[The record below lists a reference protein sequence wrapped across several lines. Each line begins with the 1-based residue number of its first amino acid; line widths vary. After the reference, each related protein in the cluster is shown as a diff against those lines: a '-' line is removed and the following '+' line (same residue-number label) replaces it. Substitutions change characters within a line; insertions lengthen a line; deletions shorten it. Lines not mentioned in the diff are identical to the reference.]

1 MVDED
6 GEWILSEVSTT
17 DIVNHRKPYEE
28 TTEPINRFNYWYHWA
43 IYEISEE
50 GMKPIYPTESTPTPT
65 YLDKERIKFYNE
77 IQLEPEDRFK
87 VFVSLLKKH
96 PEDITNP
103 RVAKYFN
110 ELREYAEKFP
120 YELRNYPTELHES
133 ARKDP
138 SKIIEYAEKNP
149 KEKLFQ
155 HYYNQALTALSGDKR
170 GKKDLKEIINKDIY
184 RFEVFMEYRTKG
196 ITVEKAIENTADDTY
211 TSEDTILKVYKSYNK
226 AYRHLLKALGNHDD
240 VMECMKI
247 MASDI
252 MESSASW
259 DNKLLVRIK

>member
-77 IQLEPEDRFK
+77 IQIEPEDSFK
-87 VFVSLLKKH
+87 VLVSLLKKH
-96 PEDITNP
+96 PEDLTHP
-103 RVAKYFN
+103 RVMQCFN
-110 ELREYAEKFP
+110 QLREYSDKFP
-120 YELRNYPTELHES
+120 KE
-133 ARKDP
+133 
-138 SKIIEYAEKNP
+138 IIFQEYYK
-149 KEKLFQ
+149 K
-155 HYYNQALTALSGDKR
+155 ALTALSGDKR
-170 GKKDLKEIINKDIY
+170 GMKNLEIVVHEDMH

-196 ITVEKAIENTADDTY
+196 ITVEKAIENTADDTC
-211 TSEDTILKVYKSYNK
+211 TSEETIQKVYKSYNK

-240 VMECMKI
+240 VIECMKT

-252 MESSASW
+252 METFASW

>member
-77 IQLEPEDRFK
+77 IQIEPEDRFK

-103 RVAKYFN
+103 RVAKYLTN
-110 ELREYAEKFP
+110 CVNMQKNSLTNYVTTQLSYMKVPEKT
-120 YELRNYPTELHES
+120 L
-133 ARKDP
+133 AK
-138 SKIIEYAEKNP
+138 
-149 KEKLFQ
+149 
-155 HYYNQALTALSGDKR
+155 
-170 GKKDLKEIINKDIY
+170 
-184 RFEVFMEYRTKG
+184 
-196 ITVEKAIENTADDTY
+196 
-211 TSEDTILKVYKSYNK
+211 
-226 AYRHLLKALGNHDD
+226 
-240 VMECMKI
+240 
-247 MASDI
+247 
-252 MESSASW
+252 
-259 DNKLLVRIK
+259 